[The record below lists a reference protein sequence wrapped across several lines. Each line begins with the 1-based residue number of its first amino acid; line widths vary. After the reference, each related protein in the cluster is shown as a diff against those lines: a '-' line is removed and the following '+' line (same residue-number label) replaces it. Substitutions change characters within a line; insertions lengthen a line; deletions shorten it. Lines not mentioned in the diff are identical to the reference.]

1 MSDGKDMFE
10 DGLKESG
17 IYVMLYVS
25 WTVYVRYVY
34 FAVTVILYNKSL
46 VC

>member
-10 DGLKESG
+10 DGLEVSG

-25 WTVYVRYVY
+25 WTVYIRCMY
-34 FAVTVILYNKSL
+34 FTLIMSSYIIKA
-46 VC
+46 